1 MIKLTIDG
9 RKVEVEDGCTVLEAA
24 KSAGIHIPT
33 LCYHESLPS
42 YGACRFCIVEVVH
55 QGQTS
60 MTTSCILPAAEGME
74 VATASEK
81 IIVVRRMLAELMLA
95 RCPESEP
102 IIKLAQELGVT
113 ESRFPRPETG
123 QTLMVGEHED
133 CILCGMCVRLC
144 DNVLNVGALAFE
156 GRGENRR
163 VTTPFGEPSEICRNC
178 GSCESICPTGGIRT
192 RRITETPPKDIPFE
206 FEQGLTSRKP
216 VYLQFPQAVPRVPVI
231 DDKTCMYFKTDGCK
245 VCADNCEPGAI
256 DHSDTGEGKKVKVGA
271 IIVATGFDMFDARE
285 MPRYGYG
292 RLPNVI
298 TAMEFE
304 RLLSAS
310 GPTHG
315 HLDRPSD
322 RAVAAEIQALE
333 KSAKKSRRMLEKLEK
348 KHDQAS
354 ADVYEKYRQGQYQD
368 DKDRKKWAE
377 RYAAHL
383 KVLEPLEALKKK
395 AESFT
400 VAKRLAFIQCV
411 GSRDF
416 RFYPFCSGYC
426 CMHSIK
432 EAIIAHEHEPET
444 TSAIFGMDIR
454 AVSKGFEEYKIRGGN
469 NSNVTYVRGRVS
481 EIMEGADHNPVVIYE
496 DTQQRQ
502 VKEEEFDMV
511 ILATACAPTKGIVE
525 LAKVFGVE
533 LDEYNFIKTSS
544 LSPVDTSVPGIFVC
558 GCAESPM
565 DVPES
570 VAQASS
576 AAERAA
582 ETATQLK
589 SEEEKAVA

>member
-1 MIKLTIDG
+1 MLDVGRHPNIELLAYSDIEEVEGEEGDFTVTVRRKRRYVEEDKCTGCGACAEKCPATVPDAFEESQGNRSAVYSYFAQGIPSTHTIDADYCRQLQG
-9 RKVEVEDGCTVLEAA
+9 KKCGICKKVCQADA
-24 KSAGIHIPT
+24 I
-33 LCYHESLPS
+33 
-42 YGACRFCIVEVVH
+42 
-55 QGQTS
+55 
-60 MTTSCILPAAEGME
+60 
-74 VATASEK
+74 
-81 IIVVRRMLAELMLA
+81 
-95 RCPESEP
+95 
-102 IIKLAQELGVT
+102 
-113 ESRFPRPETG
+113 
-123 QTLMVGEHED
+123 
-133 CILCGMCVRLC
+133 
-144 DNVLNVGALAFE
+144 N
-156 GRGENRR
+156 
-163 VTTPFGEPSEICRNC
+163 
-178 GSCESICPTGGIRT
+178 
-192 RRITETPPKDIPFE
+192 
-206 FEQGLTSRKP
+206 FEQEDRIITLS
-216 VYLQFPQAVPRVPVI
+216 
-231 DDKTCMYFKTDGCK
+231 
-245 VCADNCEPGAI
+245 
-256 DHSDTGEGKKVKVGA
+256 VGA
-271 IIVATGFDMFDARE
+271 IIIAVGYDVFDPSQIPEYRFRE
-285 MPRYGYG
+285 
-292 RLPNVI
+292 LPNVV

-322 RAVAAEIQALE
+322 RAVVAEIKALE
-333 KSAKKSRRMLEKLEK
+333 KKAKRSQKTLDRFEK

-354 ADVYEKYRQGQYQD
+354 ADVYEKYRKGQYQD
-368 DKDRKKWAE
+368 DEDRKKWADK
-377 RYAAHL
+377 YAEHL
-383 KVLEPLEALKKK
+383 AVMEPLETMQKQ

-432 EAIIAHEHEPET
+432 EAVIAHEHETET

-469 NSNVTYVRGRVS
+469 NSNITYVRGRIS
-481 EIMEGADHNPVVIYE
+481 EIIEGVDHKPVVIYE

-511 ILATACAPTKGIVE
+511 ILATACAPVKGIGE
-525 LAKVFGVE
+525 LAKTFGVE

-582 ETATQLK
+582 ETAIQLK
-589 SEEEKAVA
+589 SEKEKAVA